1 MRERGRREREGREG
15 GGEGVSCSQRKES
28 CYLEHFPV
36 TWSSGK
42 GVR

>member
-15 GGEGVSCSQRKES
+15 GGEGVSCSQRKE